1 MPTSRKWIT
10 VAVLAGLSL
19 LTTFAVFNRAQST
32 VPPFEVTPLS
42 KGTRTLTTREV
53 DDLLAANFNIVQRVQ
68 QIPAAVK
75 GDYTALANEPF
86 EMVNPGQTMST
97 DYIIP
102 GVPNKKLV
110 LVGLADQCAVLI
122 FIRGG
127 FADRVNAAVF
137 SHKGTG
143 GMWGA
148 IIEDYTVHDIAALRN
163 AVHNGRFKVLYNPK

>member
-1 MPTSRKWIT
+1 MTTSHKRIT

-19 LTTFAVFNRAQST
+19 LTVFAVFNRAQST

-42 KGTRTLTTREV
+42 KGTHTLKTREV

-68 QIPAAVK
+68 QIPGPVK
-75 GDYTALANEPF
+75 GDYTALANEPS
-86 EMVNPGQTMST
+86 EMVNPGQEMST

-110 LVGLADQCAVLI
+110 LVGLEDQCAVLI

-127 FADRVNAAVF
+127 YANTVNAAVF

-148 IIEDYTVHDIAALRN
+148 MIEDYSVHDIAALRN
-163 AVHNGRFKVLYNPK
+163 AVHNGRFKAWHNPK